1 MTEQDSNAYLAKND
15 LVLATRKQDIKRGD
29 FVLYEVDGKDYVGRV
44 IAQEKDQVTYMDD
57 LLYLNGQVMS
67 EEYIE
72 KMREKYLA
80 SAGSSGYYT
89 HDFSVM
95 DLKDSKSDKITKD
108 SYLILNDRRE
118 NTKDSREFG
127 LIKASQ
133 IKGVVEFRLSPLS
146 KFGFIETKWPTVAL
160 FFLNLF
166 IKKITVYKKQPDSW
180 TAPQKLDRK
189 NLTFGVFL
197 NEINLWG

>member
-1 MTEQDSNAYLAKND
+1 MLKRDLLRNVIIFSVLAAIIIGLRVFIYTPYRVTEQDSNAYLAKND

-80 SAGSSGYYT
+80 SAVSSGYYT
-89 HDFSVM
+89 HDFSIM
-95 DLKDSKSDKITKD
+95 DLKGSKSDKITKD
-108 SYLILNDRRE
+108 TYLILNDRRE

-146 KFGFIETKWPTVAL
+146 KFGFIETK
-160 FFLNLF
+160 
-166 IKKITVYKKQPDSW
+166 
-180 TAPQKLDRK
+180 
-189 NLTFGVFL
+189 
-197 NEINLWG
+197 

>member
-1 MTEQDSNAYLAKND
+1 
-15 LVLATRKQDIKRGD
+15 
-29 FVLYEVDGKDYVGRV
+29 
-44 IAQEKDQVTYMDD
+44 MDD

-89 HDFSVM
+89 HDFSIM

-108 SYLILNDRRE
+108 SYLIINDRRE

-133 IKGVVEFRLSPLS
+133 IKGVVEFRLSPLNE
-146 KFGFIETKWPTVAL
+146 FGFI
-160 FFLNLF
+160 
-166 IKKITVYKKQPDSW
+166 
-180 TAPQKLDRK
+180 K
-189 NLTFGVFL
+189 NK
-197 NEINLWG
+197 

>member
-1 MTEQDSNAYLAKND
+1 MGETDVKERFIKKCHYFFSTGSHHYRAESFYLYA
-15 LVLATRKQDIKRGD
+15 LSGD
-29 FVLYEVDGKDYVGRV
+29 WSRQQCLFGKEWLGLGDEKARHQAWRLCPYEVDGKDYVGRV
-44 IAQEKDQVTYMDD
+44 IALEKDQVTYMDD

-89 HDFSVM
+89 HDFSIM

-146 KFGFIETKWPTVAL
+146 KFGFIETK
-160 FFLNLF
+160 
-166 IKKITVYKKQPDSW
+166 
-180 TAPQKLDRK
+180 
-189 NLTFGVFL
+189 
-197 NEINLWG
+197 

>member
-1 MTEQDSNAYLAKND
+1 MLKRDLLRNIIIFSVLAAIIIGLRVFIYTPYRVTDQDSNAYLAKND

-133 IKGVVEFRLSPLS
+133 IKGVVEFRLSPLNE
-146 KFGFIETKWPTVAL
+146 FGFI
-160 FFLNLF
+160 
-166 IKKITVYKKQPDSW
+166 
-180 TAPQKLDRK
+180 K
-189 NLTFGVFL
+189 NK
-197 NEINLWG
+197 

>member
-1 MTEQDSNAYLAKND
+1 
-15 LVLATRKQDIKRGD
+15 
-29 FVLYEVDGKDYVGRV
+29 
-44 IAQEKDQVTYMDD
+44 MDD

-95 DLKDSKSDKITKD
+95 DLKGSKSDKITKD

-133 IKGVVEFRLSPLS
+133 IKGVVEFRLSPLNE
-146 KFGFIETKWPTVAL
+146 FGFI
-160 FFLNLF
+160 
-166 IKKITVYKKQPDSW
+166 
-180 TAPQKLDRK
+180 K
-189 NLTFGVFL
+189 NK
-197 NEINLWG
+197 